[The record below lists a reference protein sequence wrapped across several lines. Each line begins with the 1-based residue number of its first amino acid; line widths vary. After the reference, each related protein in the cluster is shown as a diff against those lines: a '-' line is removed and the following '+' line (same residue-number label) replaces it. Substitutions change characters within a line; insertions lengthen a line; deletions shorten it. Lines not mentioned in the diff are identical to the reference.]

1 MTATVITAIV
11 GIVSSLMIVTYNK
24 YKERAESNRQRQ
36 IPVYQKILED
46 TRPVIDALVNL
57 KPLPSMSKLTQKV
70 AISASTDVLIAYL
83 VFRADCRRKSEGDD
97 EVTTE
102 KLTKDFSDM
111 VMAIREDLGYT
122 EKRQLT
128 PELQNQIGASILRDL
143 NEAKF
148 ADA

>member
-11 GIVSSLMIVTYNK
+11 GIVSSLVIVTYNK

-57 KPLPSMSKLTQKV
+57 KPLPSMSKLTQRV

-83 VFRADCRRKSEGDD
+83 VFRGDCLRKSEGDD
-97 EVTTE
+97 AVTTK

-148 ADA
+148 AEA

>member
-11 GIVSSLMIVTYNK
+11 GVVSSLLLVTYNK

-46 TRPVIDALVNL
+46 TRPVIDALVNR

-70 AISASTDVLIAYL
+70 AISASTDVLVSYL
-83 VFRADCRRKSEGDD
+83 VFRKDCLRKSESDD
-97 EVTTE
+97 AVTTKE
-102 KLTKDFSDM
+102 LIKDFSDM

-143 NEAKF
+143 NEAKLE
-148 ADA
+148 A